1 MKNIFSIFVV
11 LILWFAQSQAA
22 GLLSNFT
29 YDVRP
34 GSQQGELWILCRGDA
49 DTSNGWTL
57 YKNNQFSQVILP
69 QDWVGVH
76 DNIFLELTGEY
87 RRTVGLTTGEWQVAQ
102 GFVEDS
108 ANGFTVPGALL
119 VASRDTVFLESVLA
133 GGLDSITA
141 YAFRKPV
148 EVAAHALQLEKG
160 GNVWLARGPWG
171 ITRSVLPVSQWLQG
185 EAFPDSAT
193 VWGLDRQ
200 ASRMRPL
207 DSLEEN
213 DSLAIWSLAIDTVQ
227 NRVWL
232 GSSKGLWRGTSPLSP
247 LQLVDLGKEDTL
259 PITGVWAS
267 PSGFTIVVESSRL
280 GTGSEERTIS
290 QLWRSTN
297 GGASFDAL
305 HFPYDSLELSISS
318 VAFVGADAWLAV
330 QGIGNNHVGLLK
342 IGAKGPEVWSDTSSH
357 PWLWGMEAGV
367 LDRNVVVTAIASFP
381 LDGGIGLAASTN
393 GAGVTIS
400 ADSGRTWIQVLNQK
414 AVRGGLAEVRVI
426 PSVMRF
432 LGTESLVAYRLDQ
445 NAKVTIDVFSYDMR
459 KVRTIVS
466 RAPRKADA
474 IRSSVAGQDF
484 WDGRDDAGNSVA
496 LGMYYVRVKDDK
508 GHETFGKVLWL
519 GAPR

>member
-1 MKNIFSIFVV
+1 
-11 LILWFAQSQAA
+11 
-22 GLLSNFT
+22 
-29 YDVRP
+29 
-34 GSQQGELWILCRGDA
+34 
-49 DTSNGWTL
+49 
-57 YKNNQFSQVILP
+57 
-69 QDWVGVH
+69 
-76 DNIFLELTGEY
+76 
-87 RRTVGLTTGEWQVAQ
+87 
-102 GFVEDS
+102 
-108 ANGFTVPGALL
+108 
-119 VASRDTVFLESVLA
+119 
-133 GGLDSITA
+133 
-141 YAFRKPV
+141 
-148 EVAAHALQLEKG
+148 
-160 GNVWLARGPWG
+160 
-171 ITRSVLPVSQWLQG
+171 
-185 EAFPDSAT
+185 
-193 VWGLDRQ
+193 
-200 ASRMRPL
+200 
-207 DSLEEN
+207 
-213 DSLAIWSLAIDTVQ
+213 
-227 NRVWL
+227 
-232 GSSKGLWRGTSPLSP
+232 
-247 LQLVDLGKEDTL
+247 
-259 PITGVWAS
+259 
-267 PSGFTIVVESSRL
+267 
-280 GTGSEERTIS
+280 
-290 QLWRSTN
+290 
-297 GGASFDAL
+297 
-305 HFPYDSLELSISS
+305 
-318 VAFVGADAWLAV
+318 LAV

-342 IGAKGPEVWSDTSSH
+342 IGAKGPEVWSDTSSQ